1 MAAEKIRTQEFQV
14 NGEEVI
20 ARIKALLHEG
30 NIRRIILKNDEGKT
44 LFEIPLTV
52 GVVGVI
58 LLPVWAALGAVAA
71 MATKLTIAVERI
83 DNEKTG

>member
-52 GVVGVI
+52 GVVGAI